1 MPKCPHCGEPVY
13 RGQDRCYACGQKTS
27 AARMSGR
34 QKPVR
39 PQVFVIGGA
48 ALVVAVIAII
58 LFAPG
63 RRTEQKARA
72 AKAQLERVQ
81 DSVRK
86 ANREQQVQVSGDKE
100 VDRLNEEL
108 AGLEQRF
115 ERVQLDAVGQS
126 PSPGQLKLVSEIKTE
141 LGRLRQTAAG
151 MVFAKPEDK
160 GAVADT
166 VRAGARRVRG
176 LISDLTRV
184 PKKR

>member
-39 PQVFVIGGA
+39 PLTFIIGGA
-48 ALVVAVIAII
+48 ALIVAVIAIV
-58 LFAPG
+58 LLSPG
-63 RRTEQKARA
+63 RRTEQKAEA
-72 AKAQLERVQ
+72 EKARLERIQ

-86 ANREQQVQVSGDKE
+86 ANREQRVQTSGDNE
-100 VDRLNEEL
+100 VDRLNAEL

-115 ERVQLDAVGQS
+115 ERVQRDAVGQS
-126 PSPGQLKLVSEIKTE
+126 PSSGQLKLVGAIKTE
-141 LGRLRQTAAG
+141 LGRLRQMAAG
-151 MVFAKPEDK
+151 MASAKPEER

-166 VRAGARRVRG
+166 VRAGSRRVRG
-176 LISDLTRV
+176 LISDLTRA
-184 PKKR
+184 PK